1 MAYSDNIVF
10 LGTELKLSINIGGS
24 ENDSPIP
31 PMGEFSFKVEV
42 FCTSKKTLIA
52 KYNCNNGY
60 LISDNTTS
68 GINIIYS
75 TDATSDKI
83 DSTSFILLI
92 DTESLGV
99 GGVKCKVTA
108 YLPDSDFKADN
119 NNASNLKNNYRTEV
133 SIVDTG
139 ITIKKSITWDA

>member
-52 KYNCNNGY
+52 KYNRSGGY
-60 LISDNTTS
+60 EIKDNTTS
-68 GINIIYS
+68 GIDIIYS
-75 TDATSDKI
+75 IDDTSGKI
-83 DSTSFILLI
+83 DPTSFILLI

-108 YLPDSDFKADN
+108 YLPDSDFEATDN
-119 NNASNLKNNYRTEV
+119 NNASNLKNEYRTEV

-139 ITIKKSITWDA
+139 ITIEKSI

>member
-31 PMGEFSFKVEV
+31 AMGEFSFKVEV
-42 FCTSKKTLIA
+42 FCTSKKSLIA
-52 KYNCNNGY
+52 KYNYSGGY
-60 LISDNTTS
+60 PITDNTTS
-68 GINIIYS
+68 GIDIIYS
-75 TDATSDKI
+75 NKANTDEI
-83 DSTSFILLI
+83 DRNSFILLI

-108 YLPDSDFKADN
+108 YLPDSDFKATDN
-119 NNASNLKNNYRTEV
+119 NNASNLKDSFRTEV

-139 ITIKKSITWDA
+139 ITIEKSI